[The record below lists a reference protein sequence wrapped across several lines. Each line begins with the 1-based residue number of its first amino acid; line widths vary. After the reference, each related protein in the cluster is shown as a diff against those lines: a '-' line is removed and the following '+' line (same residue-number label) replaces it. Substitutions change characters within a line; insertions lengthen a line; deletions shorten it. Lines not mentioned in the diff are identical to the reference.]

1 MPRINQLD
9 YDNLTP
15 EQAEAVEGFKNGKIG
30 AVRGPADAWLRAP
43 GIADPA
49 RRLVEYCRYDTSL
62 PREVIEMVILMTG
75 ARWKA
80 QVEFWG
86 HSHMARR
93 AGIPD
98 DVIEAIRVGSR
109 PNLQHDD
116 LRAAYDLVNE
126 YFDTNRV
133 SDGAYARA
141 LEFFGERGLVEIIAA
156 CGLYGM
162 VSMTL
167 NIFEARIPEGE
178 TNPFPE

>member
-1 MPRINQLD
+1 LPRINPLD

-62 PREVIEMVILMTG
+62 PREIIELVILMTG

-86 HSHMARR
+86 HAHMARR
-93 AGIPD
+93 AGISD
-98 DVIEAIRVGSR
+98 DVIEAIRTGETPPLER
-109 PNLQHDD
+109 GD
-116 LRAAYDLVNE
+116 LRAAYELVSE
-126 YFDTNRV
+126 YFATSRV
-133 SDGAYARA
+133 SDGTYARA
-141 LEFFGERGLVEIIAA
+141 LEFFGERGLVEIIGA

-178 TNPFPE
+178 TDPFPE